1 MKIGDI
7 ARTSEGRLFINQKI
21 LPRLASEL
29 KEGDNVLFVGTD
41 CAWDYKTLFF
51 NPAVLTN
58 FETMDI
64 KPDFKPDI
72 VGDISNCPQIEDN
85 KYDLVVL
92 IGVYEFVNDK
102 DSMFK
107 EINRILKPEGKALLS
122 LPGAGY
128 YESPNNHV
136 EPWQVWDKV
145 KYLQILEMYVVG
157 ERNGKRPT
165 SVHLIVKRVNRY
177 IIYLSCYDYR
187 FMGFMVW

>member
-1 MKIGDI
+1 MKVGDI

-64 KPDFKPDI
+64 KPDLKPDI

-165 SVHLIVKRVNRY
+165 SVHLIVKK
-177 IIYLSCYDYR
+177 
-187 FMGFMVW
+187 GE

>member
-29 KEGDNVLFVGTD
+29 KEGDNVLFVGID